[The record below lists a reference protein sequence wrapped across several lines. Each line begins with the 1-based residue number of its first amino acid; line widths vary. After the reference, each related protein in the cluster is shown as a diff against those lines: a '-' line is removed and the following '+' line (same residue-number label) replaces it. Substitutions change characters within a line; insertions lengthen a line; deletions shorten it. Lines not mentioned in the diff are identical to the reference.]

1 MKSAT
6 VLNFA
11 SSALAAGTLEFALL
25 KQTIPELNSQFSG
38 RDVFDTSLFMN
49 YQHSYFLNITVGT
62 PSQLQTV
69 RLDTGSSDLF
79 VTSSTA
85 AYCQTDTCM
94 GGTFDISKSSTA
106 QMVAPGVFNISFFD
120 GSMDSGDLI
129 SDVVQVRDRVVN
141 VTMSV
146 KHRAL

>member
-6 VLNFA
+6 VLSFA
-11 SSALAAGTLEFALL
+11 SSAIAAGTLEFALL
-25 KQTIPELNSQFSG
+25 KQTKPELNSQFSG
-38 RDVFDTSLFMN
+38 RDVFDTSLFMD
-49 YQHSYFLNITVGT
+49 YKSSYFLNI
-62 PSQLQTV
+62 TV